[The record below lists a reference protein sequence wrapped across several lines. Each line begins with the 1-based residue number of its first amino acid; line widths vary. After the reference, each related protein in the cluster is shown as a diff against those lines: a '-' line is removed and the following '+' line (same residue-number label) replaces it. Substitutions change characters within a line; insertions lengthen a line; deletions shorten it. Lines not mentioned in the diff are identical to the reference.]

1 MFLTELKVNET
12 RLESIGLLRSAER
25 IHAVIMKSI
34 PGTRPLWRLDDRY
47 EGKVI
52 YVVSS
57 QTPDFTGFIE
67 QYGWPRRAY
76 EDTIRTVDMSKLLD
90 ATIPGSRWYFQTTV
104 NPTVRKRGNDV
115 PLIREEADEW
125 LARKLAVGA
134 TIEDGTLKPG
144 AWYRSVFTKGGHRV
158 TIRKQPYMGR
168 LTVNDQTT
176 MNSLLTTGIGH
187 GKAYGCGLLTLAPAG
202 KE

>member
-12 RLESIGLLRSAER
+12 RLESIGLLRSDER

-34 PGTRPLWRLDDRY
+34 PGVRPLWRLDDRY
-47 EGKVI
+47 AGKVI

-57 QTPDFTGFIE
+57 QPPDFTGFVE

-76 EDTIRTVDMSKLLD
+76 EDTIRTVDMTELLG
-90 ATIPGSRWYFQTTV
+90 ATVPGSRWYFQTTV

-125 LARKLAVGA
+125 LARKLAVAA

-144 AWYRSVFTKGGHRV
+144 AWYRSMFTKDKRRV
-158 TIRKQPYMGR
+158 TIRKQPYTGR
-168 LTVNDQTT
+168 LTVNDQTA
-176 MNSLLTTGIGH
+176 MNSLLTTGIGR

-202 KE
+202 RA